1 MAFGPINLWQT
12 ERGKVEAVSDIF
24 SWTSK
29 SLQTVTT
36 VMKLKD
42 TGSLEVV
49 QFSSV
54 AQLCPTLCGTVD
66 CSTSG
71 FPVHHQLPKLAQ
83 SPSSQ

>member
-42 TGSLEVV
+42 TCSLEGK
-49 QFSSV
+49 F
-54 AQLCPTLCGTVD
+54 
-66 CSTSG
+66 
-71 FPVHHQLPKLAQ
+71 
-83 SPSSQ
+83 